1 MARGGTVDGGLVR
14 ELNPGSESSCV
25 GSVNIGGDIRGRFD
39 GVIAGDVDPLDEGV
53 EMASGDV
60 IGVVPVDHA
69 SSPLNG
75 TLGSSVNTGGPH
87 AGVGVWVSV
96 SFSARGKQKG
106 AVPYLDTSGSAWVKS
121 DSIRVDGIGPLQGA
135 NHVSINQPCQSIRLP
150 VNLSNKWI

>member
-25 GSVNIGGDIRGRFD
+25 GGVNIGGDIRGRFD

-53 EMASGDV
+53 KMASGDV
-60 IGVVPVDHA
+60 VGVVPVDHA

-87 AGVGVWVSV
+87 AVVGGMDV
-96 SFSARGKQKG
+96 SFVLSERGAG
-106 AVPYLDTSGSAWVKS
+106 GSCTLFGYERECLGKERPHS
-121 DSIRVDGIGPLQGA
+121 S
-135 NHVSINQPCQSIRLP
+135 
-150 VNLSNKWI
+150 